1 VTESTLTNG
10 MSLSRLVG
18 ALRNADARNVRD
30 ETVIRF
36 TNDSRQVGPGTLF
49 VATRGVTADGHDF
62 IEAALK
68 MGAVAVVAERPAPI
82 PDAPQIIVEDST
94 RAFAEIASEFHGN
107 PSRDLRLFGVTGT
120 NGKTSTSHLLRSIC
134 EVASWGKV
142 GVIGT
147 VGHGVEAELEKSVHT
162 TPEPATLHRLFAE
175 MKAKGCS
182 GVVVEVS
189 SHAVRQQRVWG
200 VDFEIGMLTNV
211 TRDHLD
217 YHPTFADYIAAK
229 REFCE
234 SLLSKERR
242 KKEGVLAYSLDNEHS
257 RDIGEAF
264 KGRKVTASTEERAD
278 VFATGVRATL
288 EGTRFILNVEG
299 EKAVEVN
306 LRLLGAFSVS
316 NAVLAAAGA
325 RIIGIGADG
334 IKAGLEAVARVPGR
348 FEAIGGGSRPLV
360 IVDYAHTPD
369 SLERTL
375 LFCRSL
381 EPKRLITVFGCGGDR
396 DRGKRPLMGEIAQ
409 RISHACYVTSDNPR
423 TEEPARILA
432 EILSGMD
439 RRRPGIVVEPD
450 RRKAIH
456 DAIHAARAG
465 DLVAIC
471 GKGHEDYQI
480 IGTERHHFDDREE
493 SQRALDEWRVG

>member
-1 VTESTLTNG
+1 MEAPGLF
-10 MSLSRLVG
+10 RLIA
-18 ALRNADARNVRD
+18 ALKNAKPQNVSDAPVAH
-30 ETVIRF
+30 F
-36 TNDSRQVGPGTLF
+36 TNDSRQVRPGTLF
-49 VATRGVTADGHDF
+49 VATRGVKADGHEF
-62 IEAALK
+62 IGAALK

-82 PDAPQIIVEDST
+82 PDAPQILVEDST
-94 RAFAEIASEFHGN
+94 RAFAEIASEFYGN

-134 EVASWGKV
+134 EVSSWGKV

-147 VGHGVEAELEKSVHT
+147 VGHGAESQLEKSVHT
-162 TPEPATLHRLFAE
+162 TPEPATLHRLLAE
-175 MKAKGCS
+175 MKAKGCA

-217 YHPTFADYIAAK
+217 YHPTFADYVSAK

-234 SLLSKERR
+234 SLLSAERKR
-242 KKEGVLAYSLDNEHS
+242 EPGVLAYSLDNEHS

-264 KGRKVTASTEERAD
+264 EGRKLTASTEERAD
-278 VFATGVRATL
+278 VFATEISATL
-288 EGTRFILNVEG
+288 RGTRFTLNAEG
-299 EKAVEVN
+299 RKPVEVN
-306 LRLLGAFSVS
+306 LQLLGAFSVS

-325 RIIGIGADG
+325 RIIGIDMNG
-334 IKAGLEAVARVPGR
+334 IKAGLESVARVPGR

-381 EPKRLITVFGCGGDR
+381 EPKRLFTVFGCGGDR
-396 DRGKRPLMGEIAQ
+396 DQGKRPLMGEIAQ
-409 RISHACYVTSDNPR
+409 RISHACYVTNDNPR
-423 TEEPARILA
+423 SEDPEKIIAD
-432 EILSGMD
+432 ILSGMD
-439 RRRPGIVVEPD
+439 RRRPGIVIEPD

-456 DAIHAARAG
+456 AAVCAARPG
-465 DLVAIC
+465 ELVAIC

-480 IGTERHHFDDREE
+480 IGTTRHHFDDREE
-493 SQRALDEWRVG
+493 AERALDEWRGD